1 MGLPPSVPPGRKGG
15 LFSNLVSLP
24 WVKAVGRNEHP
35 AQGGVSLLESG
46 WWGLLARGLA
56 CWLRA
61 SPFFPCS
68 LKAGLTSSTK
78 EAGLGTKVVG

>member
-1 MGLPPSVPPGRKGG
+1 MGLPPSVAPGRKGG

-46 WWGLLARGLA
+46 WWGLLAL
-56 CWLRA
+56 L
-61 SPFFPCS
+61 P
-68 LKAGLTSSTK
+68 LLTQGRTHFQHKGSRFRDKSSWV
-78 EAGLGTKVVG
+78 A